1 MGKFLKPIEVVANV
15 LIVVVAVLCLVVL
28 GQKYFRTEPPLQK
41 TEQTN
46 RPAAPKTP
54 VVGSK
59 ISAVDVDWSK
69 NKKNVLLVLQVGC
82 RFCSESAEF
91 YQTMIEQTKNQGVSV
106 LAVFPQSR
114 EEARTYLDT
123 LQLSNLNTKQAAIN
137 NLDVSGT
144 PTLIIADDKG
154 QITNVW
160 LGKLPPEKQTE
171 VLSLLSS

>member
-1 MGKFLKPIEVVANV
+1 MGRFLKPIEVVANV

-41 TEQTN
+41 TEQPN
-46 RPAAPKTP
+46 RPAAPKVP

-91 YQTMIEQTKNQGVSV
+91 YQTLIEQTKNKGVSV
-106 LAVFPQSR
+106 TAVLPQGR
-114 EEARTYLDT
+114 EEARKYLDN
-123 LQLSNLNTKQAAIN
+123 LQLSQIETKQSALSS
-137 NLDVSGT
+137 LDVSGT
-144 PTLIIADDKG
+144 PTLIVADASG
-154 QITNVW
+154 QIEKVW
-160 LGKLPPEKQTE
+160 LGKLPSEKQGE
-171 VLSLLSS
+171 VLAMLLR

>member
-1 MGKFLKPIEVVANV
+1 MGRFQKHIETAANI

-28 GQKYFRTEPPLQK
+28 WQKYFRAQPQPQT
-41 TEQTN
+41 TEQAG
-46 RPAAPKTP
+46 RPAPKVPT
-54 VVGSK
+54 VGSTV
-59 ISAVDVDWSK
+59 SGVDVDWSK

-91 YQTMIEQTKNQGVSV
+91 YKTLMAQTKDKGVSV
-106 LAVFPQSR
+106 LAVLPQSK
-114 EEARTYLDT
+114 EEARKYLDD
-123 LQLSNLNTKQAAIN
+123 LQLSNLDTKQAPMK

-144 PTLIIADDKG
+144 PTLIVTDDKG

-160 LGKLPPEKQTE
+160 VGKLPPEKQTE